1 MLVFE
6 ECEPVN
12 APYLSHQKDLL
23 ACFLGILC
31 SVEKRCKVRYRITT
45 ISRRANLV
53 LHPDAAFSILH
64 CAATRYVYAA
74 PDTPQRSSSSS
85 RDPAGLSGRAESKAR
100 VHG

>member
-12 APYLSHQKDLL
+12 APYLSHEKDLL
-23 ACFLGILC
+23 AFFLGILC

-53 LHPDAAFSILH
+53 LHPNAAIFYPTLRGYSVRLRSP
-64 CAATRYVYAA
+64 RYPSEVVFVQ
-74 PDTPQRSSSSS
+74 PRSGEFI
-85 RDPAGLSGRAESKAR
+85 R
-100 VHG
+100 